1 LGSSKIERQQ
11 QEIEALRSEND
22 THKQEIAC
30 LNQTI
35 VRERQEHQ
43 KAVGE
48 LKTQL
53 DKIDEWFPDVK
64 PLIKMGE
71 YCREIGFTAEMVK
84 RLVCMQSV
92 RFSGRIYSH
101 EFIQR
106 FETTNSEA
114 RIERDSKR
122 PGIFNLLI
130 DGTSI
135 IQWFRQKYKEFLLK
149 IGIKVPERKQS
160 LGKR

>member
-1 LGSSKIERQQ
+1 
-11 QEIEALRSEND
+11 LRSEND
-22 THKQEIAC
+22 THKQEIAR

-35 VRERQEHQ
+35 VRERQEYQ
-43 KAVGE
+43 KTVGD

-64 PLIKMGE
+64 SLIKMGD

-84 RLVCMQSV
+84 RLVGMQPV
-92 RFSGRIYSH
+92 RFSDRLYSH

-114 RIERDSKR
+114 RLEKHDNPFRLFIND
-122 PGIFNLLI
+122 
-130 DGTSI
+130 TSI
-135 IQWFRQKYKEFLLK
+135 IQWFRQKHKEFLRA

-160 LGKR
+160 VGQRQG